1 MRHVWLIV
9 LVLLG
14 IGVGWAAE
22 LRLPANGGELRL
34 APDDYR
40 LELQKTE
47 KLQFV
52 APELGGKQ
60 VVLAFRVRID
70 APGTIGSTNL
80 LRLDLNGTVVGLKTP
95 RRQMRLLN
103 KPSKFAWSDPPSLN
117 WFVPPAQWR
126 LAYAPDFEVLKEKQ
140 YYGAAAYEWVLDVTD
155 LVKPG
160 ENELVFT
167 HTGNPDIARNAK
179 SDLTVVFRD
188 LRLEVRPG
196 PGVLPGTPVVP
207 DRNRPFVSGTRRSG
221 DFRLDV
227 DRTGALVITTGGHR
241 YALSSEFSVA
251 DDSTHWLQ
259 LSHGKSGGTL
269 TTNLWRLVRKVR
281 PEADRGRILITDT
294 FTNLRPEPVG
304 IRINNAMKVLEG
316 RCERVSF
323 GGREEAGLE
332 ELSRPAAPYLFLPRE
347 RGSVGVCAYDDVLRQ
362 QGMLYYDDET
372 QTGGLRDDWFGL
384 PAGGT
389 YTMTWAVYCTAS
401 PSVFDLVN
409 LIRRDWSVSF
419 RINGGYN
426 FFEPDRILEYD
437 DAKLK
442 EHLDRLNI
450 NVTMSQGGWVDF
462 KKREGKRL
470 NCGHG
475 PIVAGDF
482 FADYRTRLRA
492 ACEKLRRLRP
502 GIKCL
507 IYYDSWI
514 VTGND
519 IATQYADSMYTG
531 PNGKPR
537 KMYNLP
543 EIGFPLANVIPT
555 LENTMGRESLEKIPS
570 LIMDELGADGLYWDE
585 IAMGFLEQPNYA
597 VADGYTYVIDQ
608 KTGAIKTAV
617 STPELG
623 AQGFKLAFAKAFLD
637 RGKDIV
643 GNSPPETM
651 TEQKL
656 RFARFTETEIP
667 GHPGLPQKTWLY
679 TPICY
684 AGWTTYKEPKVSEA
698 DFLADIKSKLWQA
711 NLYLY
716 SAPGFYHLF
725 THENLATYEYPIT
738 VTELDEGV
746 VAGKERIITLRSG
759 RFGWPG
765 EKWRG
770 ELLMFDPEQKVAER
784 RRVEGG
790 KDGCVAVD
798 LKPDWGAVVVR
809 Q

>member
-1 MRHVWLIV
+1 MRHVWLFV
-9 LVLLG
+9 LVILAAG
-14 IGVGWAAE
+14 AGWAAD
-22 LRLPANGGELRL
+22 LRLPAAAGELRL

-47 KLQFV
+47 KLQFM
-52 APELGGKQ
+52 APELAGKQ

-179 SDLTVVFRD
+179 SELTVLFRD

-207 DRNRPFVSGTRRSG
+207 DRNRPFVSGKRRSG

-227 DRTGALVITTGGHR
+227 DREGALVIATGGHS
-241 YALSSEFSVA
+241 YALSSQFSVA

-269 TTNLWRLVRKVR
+269 TTNLWRLVRKVH
-281 PEADRGRILITDT
+281 PEADKGRVLITDT

-304 IRINNAMKVLEG
+304 IRINNAVRVLEG
-316 RCERVSF
+316 HCERVNF
-323 GGREEAGLE
+323 GGREEADLE
-332 ELSRPAAPYLFLPRE
+332 EVNRATAPYLFLPRE
-347 RGSVGVCAYDDVLRQ
+347 NGSLGVCAYDDVLRQ
-362 QGMLYYDDET
+362 QASLYYDDET
-372 QTGGLRDDWFGL
+372 QTGGLKDDWFGL
-384 PAGGT
+384 PAGGK

-409 LIRRDWSVSF
+409 LVRRDWDVSF
-419 RINGGYN
+419 RLEGGYN
-426 FFEPDRILEYD
+426 FFEPDSILAYD
-437 DAKLK
+437 EAKLK
-442 EHLDRLNI
+442 AHLDMLNI
-450 NVTMSQGGWVDF
+450 NVAMSQGGWVDF
-462 KKREGKRL
+462 KKRVGKRL
-470 NCGHG
+470 DAGHG
-475 PIVAGDF
+475 PIVAGDLY
-482 FADYRTRLRA
+482 AEYRTRLKA
-492 ACEKLRRLRP
+492 ACEKLRRVRP

-507 IYYDSWI
+507 VYYDSWL
-514 VTGND
+514 VGGKD
-519 IATQYADSMYTG
+519 IATEFADSMYLG
-531 PNGKPR
+531 PTGKPR
-537 KMYNLP
+537 LMTADS
-543 EIGFPLANVIPT
+543 ESGWPLANVVPT
-555 LENTMGRESLEKIPS
+555 LQNRMGRETLEKIPN
-570 LIMDELGADGLYWDE
+570 LFMDELEADGLYWDE
-585 IAMGFLEQPNYA
+585 ITQGFLDKPHYG
-597 VADGYTYVIDQ
+597 VADGYTYVIDRTNGQ
-608 KTGAIKTAV
+608 VKAAV
-617 STPELG
+617 STAELA
-623 AQGFKLAFAKAFLD
+623 AQGFKLAFAEAFLG

-643 GNSPPETM
+643 GNGPPATM

-656 RFARFTETEIP
+656 KFARFTETDIP
-667 GHPGLPQKTWLY
+667 HHKGQTSQTWLFS
-679 TPICY
+679 PISY
-684 AGWTTYKEPKVSEA
+684 AGYVTYHLPKVTEA
-698 DFLADIKSKLWQA
+698 DFLADIKNKLWQA

-716 SAPGFYHLF
+716 SSQMFYHLF
-725 THENLATYEYPIT
+725 THENLTTYEYPIT

-770 ELLMFDPEQKVAER
+770 ELLLFDPDQKVAER
-784 RRVEGG
+784 QKVVGG